1 MHKLLK
7 KSIENLMPRP
17 QNNRVLVVP
26 AFETHSYKMSRFPRT
41 KAELLKMLSVGELFT
56 FLHDVWEAGHAPTD
70 FARWRTATTPY
81 QVNWRKDFEPYIVAP
96 REVARYDTRFA
107 GFGWNKVSHIMELRF
122 SGTSFI
128 VLPNVFIVHY
138 PHAPSVDIGKFR
150 KSSVYRKCL
159 LDMKTAFL
167 EEMKI
172 KYGDPDKT

>member
-1 MHKLLK
+1 MFVKYSKL
-7 KSIENLMPRP
+7 
-17 QNNRVLVVP
+17 
-26 AFETHSYKMSRFPRT
+26 TDT
-41 KAELLKMLSVGELFT
+41 TLFY
-56 FLHDVWEAGHAPTD
+56 H
-70 FARWRTATTPY
+70 
-81 QVNWRKDFEPYIVAP
+81 
-96 REVARYDTRFA
+96 
-107 GFGWNKVSHIMELRF
+107 RF

-159 LDMKTAFL
+159 LDMKKAFL